1 MMSDISSTIME
12 VSKTLQRVNMYPFF
26 DAAHYILMCSIVKED
41 TAQSAGTSAFSRR
54 HPFACWLASMLMCF
68 SGSIL
73 GNLLIGEPL
82 VTPFKH
88 HRDILLATAIWY
100 VINYFPFDLAYK
112 VAKFAP
118 VHLVVCIVKEV
129 HRTRKIYDG
138 VGVAYK
144 LYPNAYLIVIAIG
157 VFKGSGYLE
166 MRLFERLIRGIW
178 IPASNEFLQPSF
190 ATKASVFISLA
201 FLLEKI
207 GNVPSTHENIFL
219 GAIMFLVYFK
229 LSSMIIGIHDPF
241 LPFENIFCSLFLG
254 GLADALKRA
263 TTSGKPIQ
271 ASAAPNNN
279 GSSSTAGKTKE
290 KKNE

>member
-178 IPASNEFLQPSF
+178 IPASNEFLQPS
-190 ATKASVFISLA
+190 L
-201 FLLEKI
+201 
-207 GNVPSTHENIFL
+207 
-219 GAIMFLVYFK
+219 